1 MLVFW
6 TIILLDFNVLC
17 LSMTRSLLIR
27 ILEVKLSVVRQR
39 ALGRAR
45 RAAVE
50 DSDAEILLV
59 EELAE
64 C

>member
-1 MLVFW
+1 M
-6 TIILLDFNVLC
+6 DFNVLC

-27 ILEVKLSVVRQR
+27 ILEVKPSVVRQR
-39 ALGRAR
+39 ALGRER

-50 DSDAEILLV
+50 DSDAEMLLM

>member
-1 MLVFW
+1 
-6 TIILLDFNVLC
+6 
-17 LSMTRSLLIR
+17 MTRSLLIR
-27 ILEVKLSVVRQR
+27 ILDVKLSVVRQR